1 MLEEY
6 TNKIREAAKRL
17 LKDKKVDCVLG
28 YRQGTIPLVDAPY
41 FAYTEEDCDNLIW
54 SSFCTKNLAN
64 FLIKR
69 QDKVAVVAQGCVSR
83 SIVGLINENQVKREN
98 VYILGIWSP
107 GMVDRWK
114 VIEKIGGKEIYEA
127 KEEGDKIIVS
137 GDGFEEVINKKE
149 VLRQNCLTCVH
160 RNAVLFDEFIGEKG
174 EDIGGGDI
182 DNVAAPW
189 ENLSID
195 ERWEKFRE
203 TFKDCIRCYA
213 CRNVCPLCYCSECF
227 VDESRPQWCGKTQD
241 EADVYTFHIL
251 RAFHCAGRCVDC
263 GACESACPMGI
274 KMRVL
279 TSKIEK
285 DIRQMYDYQP
295 GMEIGATP
303 PLSVY
308 RPNDPEEFITP

>member
-137 GDGFEEVINKKE
+137 GDGFEEVINKKRG
-149 VLRQNCLTCVH
+149 LKTKLPH
-160 RNAVLFDEFIGEKG
+160 
-174 EDIGGGDI
+174 
-182 DNVAAPW
+182 
-189 ENLSID
+189 
-195 ERWEKFRE
+195 
-203 TFKDCIRCYA
+203 
-213 CRNVCPLCYCSECF
+213 LC
-227 VDESRPQWCGKTQD
+227 
-241 EADVYTFHIL
+241 A
-251 RAFHCAGRCVDC
+251 
-263 GACESACPMGI
+263 
-274 KMRVL
+274 
-279 TSKIEK
+279 
-285 DIRQMYDYQP
+285 
-295 GMEIGATP
+295 
-303 PLSVY
+303 
-308 RPNDPEEFITP
+308 

>member
-1 MLEEY
+1 MLAEY
-6 TNKIREAAKRL
+6 TKQIREVAKRL
-17 LKDKKVDCVLG
+17 LKEKKVDCVLG
-28 YRQGTIPLVDAPY
+28 YRKGTIPLMDAPY
-41 FAYTEEDCDNLIW
+41 FAYTEEEADNLIW

-69 QDKVAVVAQGCVSR
+69 KDKVAVIAQGCVSR

-107 GMVDRWK
+107 GMVDRRK
-114 VIEKIGGKEIYEA
+114 VIEKVGGKEILEA
-127 KEEGDKIIVS
+127 KEEGDKIIVV
-137 GDGFEEVINKKE
+137 GEDFEESIPKKE
-149 VLRQNCLTCVH
+149 VIRDNCLTCVH
-160 RNAVLFDEFIGEKG
+160 RNAVLYDEFIGEKG
-174 EDIGGGDI
+174 EETGGGNR

-189 ENLSID
+189 EKLSID

-213 CRNVCPLCYCSECF
+213 CRNACPLCYCTECF
-227 VDESRPQWCGKTQD
+227 VDESKPQWCGKTQD
-241 EADVYTFHIL
+241 EADIFTFHIL

-274 KMRVL
+274 KMRRL

-285 DIRQMYDYQP
+285 DIRQMYGYEP
-295 GMEIGATP
+295 GMELGAVP

-308 RPNDPEEFITP
+308 RPDDPEEFITP